1 MTILPSLT
9 SAEQILFV
17 RKQVSAESHLEKSQW
32 KGGGGAT
39 GNEAL
44 LQEARI

>member
-32 KGGGGAT
+32 KGGGAT